1 MAGELSDSAFGT
13 TVADNTSKRV
23 GLMKIETGK
32 GTIPLVVLLA
42 VWSVSAISSLPG
54 LAVSPILGDL
64 NGIFPKATDLEIQM
78 LTSLPSLLI
87 IPFVLLSGKLSEG
100 PGKLRTLTVGLVL
113 FFLSGAACLF
123 ARSMTGLIVISC
135 LLGVGA
141 GMVIPFSTGI
151 VVDYFTGDHRIRQL
165 GYSSSI
171 NNLTLVLATIVTGYL
186 ADVEWHLPFL
196 VYTLPGISL
205 ALSLFLRRQPAAAE
219 PEQSAQLRHKSIDRR
234 KLAELMGLY
243 FFITYTVLVVTFYTA
258 FLVDDYKIASSFSG
272 VLISLFFLAIML
284 PGLFIGRI
292 IRRLRRNLNF
302 VSLLL
307 ICAGLL
313 CCGIFRDRTMLAA
326 GCLLAGLGYG
336 AMQPIIYDKAATIA
350 PPRSATLAL
359 SFVMSVNY
367 LAVMVCPFLVDLFR
381 HMTGTHS
388 DRFPFLFNAAL
399 AAVAAVLIWFR
410 RENFTLGLDESY
422 YKN

>member
-141 GMVIPFSTGI
+141 GMVIPFSTGL
-151 VVDYFTGDHRIRQL
+151 VVDYFTGDYRIRQL
-165 GYSSSI
+165 
-171 NNLTLVLATIVTGYL
+171 
-186 ADVEWHLPFL
+186 E
-196 VYTLPGISL
+196 
-205 ALSLFLRRQPAAAE
+205 
-219 PEQSAQLRHKSIDRR
+219 
-234 KLAELMGLY
+234 
-243 FFITYTVLVVTFYTA
+243 
-258 FLVDDYKIASSFSG
+258 
-272 VLISLFFLAIML
+272 
-284 PGLFIGRI
+284 IGRAH
-292 IRRLRRNLNF
+292 
-302 VSLLL
+302 V
-307 ICAGLL
+307 
-313 CCGIFRDRTMLAA
+313 
-326 GCLLAGLGYG
+326 
-336 AMQPIIYDKAATIA
+336 
-350 PPRSATLAL
+350 
-359 SFVMSVNY
+359 
-367 LAVMVCPFLVDLFR
+367 
-381 HMTGTHS
+381 
-388 DRFPFLFNAAL
+388 
-399 AAVAAVLIWFR
+399 
-410 RENFTLGLDESY
+410 
-422 YKN
+422 